1 MRPESIAAIA
11 ARTLAEDRRGAFS
24 VAVREFLDEFYAARN
39 AARRPAMLADA
50 PVPLSAS
57 RDALLSGLAAH
68 LAQVYRLATPAWCE
82 THGRAL
88 KRPVFLGDME
98 NAKAWLLVVTPP
110 AFRERMIFVA
120 HEDLKRV

>member
-11 ARTLAEDRRGAFS
+11 ARTLAEDRGDTFS

-57 RDALLSGLAAH
+57 PGRPPEWPGGPPGTGLS
-68 LAQVYRLATPAWCE
+68 P
-82 THGRAL
+82 
-88 KRPVFLGDME
+88 GDSG
-98 NAKAWLLVVTPP
+98 VV
-110 AFRERMIFVA
+110 
-120 HEDLKRV
+120 